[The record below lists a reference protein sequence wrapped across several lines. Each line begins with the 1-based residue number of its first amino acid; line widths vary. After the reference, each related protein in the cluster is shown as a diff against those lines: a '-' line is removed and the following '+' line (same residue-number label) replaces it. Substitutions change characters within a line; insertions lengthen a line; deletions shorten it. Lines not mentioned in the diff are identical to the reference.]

1 MNSWMIVDVKYI
13 NHLNFIVCNYEPLT
27 MMIKFIEILASG
39 ASWARPWKVFHY
51 AHGADQDLIC
61 IMGGT
66 RACTVT
72 FGSQMS
78 TAILGVRM
86 RDPNKMEIPRSV
98 RELGVLTCDVQHCLE
113 RNILMLMCDLYWIWI
128 SFISNKHP
136 LDISTQGTSC
146 PPPPPPPLAAYQRSW
161 KPNLSQLN
169 LS

>member
-1 MNSWMIVDVKYI
+1 
-13 NHLNFIVCNYEPLT
+13 
-27 MMIKFIEILASG
+27 MMIKFIDILASG

-51 AHGADQDLIC
+51 TYGADQDLIC

-98 RELGVLTCDVQHCLE
+98 RELGVLYGSAEGPPRGVE
-113 RNILMLMCDLYWIWI
+113 NRNLLSHPDDLRME
-128 SFISNKHP
+128 
-136 LDISTQGTSC
+136 
-146 PPPPPPPLAAYQRSW
+146 AYVIRMT
-161 KPNLSQLN
+161 
-169 LS
+169 